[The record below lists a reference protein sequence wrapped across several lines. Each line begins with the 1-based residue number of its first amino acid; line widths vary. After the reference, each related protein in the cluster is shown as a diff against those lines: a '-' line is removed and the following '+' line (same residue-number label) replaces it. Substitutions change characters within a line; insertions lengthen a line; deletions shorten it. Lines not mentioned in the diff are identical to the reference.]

1 MKVISTNI
9 AESRT
14 ILKNGKEVKTGIYKL
29 PTDKGIF
36 LGKTDVR
43 HDAVID
49 RKFHGGEDK
58 ACYLYSADHY
68 PFWKAQYPKLD
79 WHLGMFGENLTVKGL
94 DESKIRVGD
103 TFEVGKAIIQVA
115 EPRRPC
121 SILAIRFNDNGLV
134 KKFMNTPYPGIY
146 VRVLQQGLIKSN
158 DCLKQL
164 NTASES
170 LTINDIYSIFS
181 ENKSNF
187 DLIKLALREPYLSED
202 CKNSIRKRL
211 K

>member
-1 MKVISTNI
+1 MKVVSTNI
-9 AESRT
+9 AEPRT
-14 ILKNGKEVKTGIYKL
+14 ILKNGKEIETGIYKL
-29 PTDKGIF
+29 PTDAGIF

-49 RKFHGGEDK
+49 RKFHGGKDK
-58 ACYLYSADHY
+58 ACYLYSADYY
-68 PFWKAQYPKLD
+68 PFWKEQYPKLD

-103 TFEVGKAIIQVA
+103 TFEVGKAIIQVS

-121 SILAIRFNDNGLV
+121 SILAIRFNDKGLV

-146 VRVLQQGLIKSN
+146 VRVLQQGLVEPN
-158 DCLKQL
+158 DSLKQL
-164 NTASES
+164 NAASDS
-170 LTINDIYSIFS
+170 LTIKDIYSVFS
-181 ENKSNF
+181 ENKSNAS
-187 DLIKLALREPYLSED
+187 LMKLALQEKYLSED
-202 CKNSIRKRL
+202 CKKSIRKRL